1 MSLSCNMSLH
11 AIGAGAKHWLQC
23 NAIYRTRLYFS
34 HRGGELGGG
43 LYFEQHNF
51 FKDQREILQNPSGKR
66 LVGYSVV
73 QGSIK

>member
-1 MSLSCNMSLH
+1 MQSIGLDFIS
-11 AIGAGAKHWLQC
+11 AIGAGSW
-23 NAIYRTRLYFS
+23 
-34 HRGGELGGG
+34 GGGG